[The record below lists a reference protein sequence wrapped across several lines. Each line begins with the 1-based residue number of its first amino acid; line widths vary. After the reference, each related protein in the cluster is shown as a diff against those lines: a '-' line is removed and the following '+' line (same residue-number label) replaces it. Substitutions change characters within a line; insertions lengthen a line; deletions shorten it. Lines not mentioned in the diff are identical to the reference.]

1 MKRFFAL
8 LLCALL
14 ALSFAGCGSSA
25 APASVSTPTP
35 APTAA
40 PTQAP
45 AAETPAPAT
54 ETPATEAPDQAPE
67 ESGADLE
74 AVKALVLSMKGEPI
88 EDLIAQ
94 IDMPI
99 LSREYFSSCLVQGG
113 QDGVL
118 AYDGFTVY
126 TLVQPDGTETVYDVE

>member
-1 MKRFFAL
+1 MRKLFAL

-25 APASVSTPTP
+25 APASVSTTTP
-35 APTAA
+35 A

-54 ETPATEAPDQAPE
+54 ETPATEAPAETPE